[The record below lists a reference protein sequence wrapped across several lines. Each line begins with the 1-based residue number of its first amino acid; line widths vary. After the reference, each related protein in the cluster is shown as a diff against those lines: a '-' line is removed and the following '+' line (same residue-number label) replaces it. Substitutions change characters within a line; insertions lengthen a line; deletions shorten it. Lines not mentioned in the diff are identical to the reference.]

1 MVYFFQANVAF
12 ITNIINIISITVIII
27 TIITTFDIDMEIKHL
42 IVISKKQR
50 TYKKVHK
57 WTFSAAE
64 EDLWGRVMR
73 EQKSEDH
80 FLISHAV
87 QPLSNDKVV

>member
-50 TYKKVHK
+50 TYKK
-57 WTFSAAE
+57 
-64 EDLWGRVMR
+64 G
-73 EQKSEDH
+73 
-80 FLISHAV
+80 
-87 QPLSNDKVV
+87 P